1 MNRKPK
7 TVLIVEDSVSAI
19 AGYMQI
25 LDSLEIDITPFL
37 ASTLSQ
43 AVQILKTERVDL
55 VILDLVLPDACGSE
69 VLESVRA
76 LNPGVPIL
84 LVTGYPEQ
92 FDTGSFDRCRV
103 GGFFVKPFQVDAFGN
118 TVWRFLEPLTDSR
131 YWMPGYAMDE
141 KT

>member
-19 AGYMQI
+19 AGY
-25 LDSLEIDITPFL
+25 LLVLETLEIDITPFL
-37 ASTLSQ
+37 ASSLSQ

-69 VLESVRA
+69 VIEGVRA

-84 LVTGYPEQ
+84 LVTGYPEK
-92 FDTGSFDRCRV
+92 FDTTSLEPYRV
-103 GGFFVKPFQVDAFGN
+103 GGFFAKPFRVEAFGGA
-118 TVWRFLEPLTDSR
+118 VGRFLAPRAGRCCAS
-131 YWMPGYAMDE
+131 
-141 KT
+141 

>member
-19 AGYMQI
+19 AGYVQI

-43 AVQILKTERVDL
+43 AVQILKSERVDL

-69 VLESVRA
+69 VLERVRA
-76 LNPGVPIL
+76 LNPGVPIV

-92 FDTGSFDRCRV
+92 FDTGSADRCRV

-118 TVWRFLEPLTDSR
+118 TVERFLEPLTDSR
-131 YWMPGYAMDE
+131 YWMPVHAVDKE
-141 KT
+141 A

>member
-37 ASTLSQ
+37 ASSLSQ
-43 AVQILKTERVDL
+43 AAQILKSERVDL

-69 VLESVRA
+69 VLERVRA
-76 LNPGVPIL
+76 LNPGVPIV

-92 FDTGSFDRCRV
+92 FDTGSSDRCRV

-118 TVWRFLEPLTDSR
+118 TVERFLEPLTDSR
-131 YWMPGYAMDE
+131 YWMPVHAVDE
-141 KT
+141 EA